1 MDRLGGQG
9 QVLGL
14 RTTTVTCT
22 PTYGFLPC
30 TTEVWGELFLIIVYE
45 YLLAVAS
52 HYVSSGSDLF
62 FRMFGTGIFGAS
74 LFQMLGSIPQVV
86 IMLVSALSSS
96 SDTIETMATM
106 MMGMLAGSAIMSFTL
121 IWGSI
126 IVFGSHDLSGSN
138 NSSSSSSS
146 ASSSPF
152 SLPKFK
158 QLYSSSYGV
167 QTDAETKNVASLTL
181 LSMVPLL
188 ILQLAKILSS
198 STAQRIVVLIALI
211 VTAIFLF
218 IYCNYEVFKP
228 WIQEKRYESLLRR
241 HVQESMLKRYLTT
254 AGKPNEPLI
263 KELFRRI
270 DKNRNKQIS
279 ENELYAFIL
288 GVQIEEAGF
297 HTDDSTQ
304 RVMKEFDLTQ
314 DSQISEKEFI
324 QGISKWL
331 DEAMV
336 LPSAASSRNQRN
348 ASNNTSQ
355 GNMIEEQQSL
365 ISQDENGTTPT
376 TSTSTTKPSGKA
388 WWNYTKAG
396 SLIIL
401 GTGIMILIGMPL
413 MVNIQSFATAVGIPS
428 FLVTYVVVPLSMG
441 YRQVIAAVT
450 SARKKTVKDISLSF
464 SEIYNGVF
472 MNNLMGLA
480 TFLLLVYI
488 KDITWDVSAEV
499 LLVLLI
505 CTLMGCLSSL
515 VTKFPLW
522 IGLLA
527 YILYPV
533 SLILLYVLTSVF
545 GWS

>member
-1 MDRLGGQG
+1 M
-9 QVLGL
+9 VGL
-14 RTTTVTCT
+14 LIQEGFF
-22 PTYGFLPC
+22 TYGYAFRPPRTVRLP
-30 TTEVWGELFLIIVYE
+30 TVFVPRYEGRGGGWFGVWWC
-45 YLLAVAS
+45 
-52 HYVSSGSDLF
+52 
-62 FRMFGTGIFGAS
+62 
-74 LFQMLGSIPQVV
+74 IPCDRTVPF
-86 IMLVSALSSS
+86 SALSSS